1 MKSKHWLGIVT
12 IIGLFILMSVII
24 VKGLN
29 SDPTIK
35 ATQEERPT
43 VNGLSLQTNPIQDLN
58 TSFDIQIELPADLT
72 TKVELEVPSLV
83 SFDEAKA
90 IQQNE
95 HVKATITYQQATSTV
110 TIQPNQEEKAVAT
123 VDDDASEISNTDL
136 KLPFIA
142 KELGDGVFSAKVE
155 SQETITQ
162 EVSIVDP
169 EQKDDALIDSTP
181 ITDSIES
188 VATEKEEALEDPT
201 FATMKINAL
210 AVEPRAGTDVSTW
223 AEFISALGNAAVS
236 SINITADLTRGTGA
250 AAGTYTRSITIN
262 GNGHTIDFG
271 ANNGSITLGAGPV
284 GSVLQLNDLTIKK
297 AGAAAIIT
305 ATAANSSRWEVI
317 VKSVNGAETG
327 NVSSF
332 INLPNGTITI
342 DGGNSTYNLSNANT
356 VFTAMNFNVING
368 AKLNSSVNGNNYYSS
383 VAGSKVT
390 INGGSSIY
398 FYSESGVA
406 MEMTARTDFEVSD
419 PGTLLSVE
427 GNSNSTGDGGALI
440 SIVGAGT
447 EINLKNQAEIK
458 VHSKRTVAML
468 MNSAGGVFNVSGGSK
483 LSLQSDNNANN
494 LGATLRFRLSG
505 NMTFN
510 VSENSEINI
519 TKTGGAA
526 PAVRM
531 YGTDNKFF
539 VSSGGKVAIH
549 NYGNGTPNNGGVDAG
564 NQGIYYTGN
573 NGEFELI
580 GKGSEVKV
588 VADNGPAIDMGAR
601 TGSITAGEGTVFV
614 AEGNTRAATS
624 GIFNTGVST
633 ISVNKPLFYDFR
645 NDRTGGGYVFDVR
658 ANSTFTS
665 TQSDL
670 SVWNIG
676 DNLDGDPAKN
686 WSLFDYVLSGANFV
700 TINSTNVPTEFN
712 TSASSYGSK
721 GAASYSRMSGNN
733 AAPIVDELRMPTN
746 ADKSIFGHVKVPI
759 GTTGGRDAWT
769 NEAYVVV
776 QVTKPNGTVTE
787 FTAPT
792 IGMNNTS
799 TGLSIYGEKAR
810 AGMFKITLP
819 NNQFVETGDQVKVI
833 KAWRG
838 VSDPNSNRNH
848 SSLPEDLIAPD
859 RVSKDVTP
867 PTPTKISDEAMLNN
881 AAKQISG
888 HSAEPNSMVRIT
900 VNETEITGTAVVLKD
915 GSWTFDLPRYLEK
928 ADVVQIFLQ
937 DQAGVATGVDSPPV
951 TNDTVGNKNPKATIA
966 YHDAIFE
973 AAPKFTIKDVLPD
986 TNKVVKSVTVNNSNN
1001 TTQVGSIL
1009 TYTLDISNNKAAT
1022 IKTQWKD
1029 IYAVDILDEG
1039 LDPDL
1044 SSVKVNGSNLPAD
1057 KIQFDETTRELKI
1070 NVNDLNTQESTK
1082 VTFDAKVNAKGIN
1095 KVIFNTATAI
1105 GNSPREV
1112 EPFKPGA
1119 NDPTATMQTYQ
1130 AVSNKIPNPGGSV
1143 FGVLEFIS
1151 APSSISFGE
1160 DLKVSAKNKV
1170 YGIESMNDG
1179 LIVQDSRALKSSWT
1193 MTAKMLSVLKSTSG
1207 HELPNAV
1214 HYSSNGNSPVINQDA
1229 TVIME
1234 HTNTNEDPLTINN
1247 TWNKDSEGLILKIDG
1262 GKAKA
1267 ESYSGMIQWTLQDT
1281 PPNK

>member
-12 IIGLFILMSVII
+12 IIGLFVLMSIII
-24 VKGLN
+24 VRGLN

-35 ATQEERPT
+35 ATQEDQPT
-43 VNGLSLQTNPIQDLN
+43 VKGLSLQTNPVQDLN
-58 TSFDIQIELPADLT
+58 TSFDIQLELPADLT
-72 TKVELEVPSLV
+72 TKVELEVPPLV
-83 SFDEAKA
+83 SFDEIKA
-90 IQQNE
+90 IKQNE

-110 TIQPNQEEKAVAT
+110 TIQPNQEEQAVAT
-123 VDDDASEISNTDL
+123 IDDDASEISNMVL

-142 KELGDGVFSAKVE
+142 KEIGEGTFNAKVA

-169 EQKDDALIDSTP
+169 EQKDDAPVDSTL
-181 ITDSIES
+181 ITDSIEPKT
-188 VATEKEEALEDPT
+188 TEKILEDPA
-201 FATMKINAL
+201 FETMKINAL
-210 AVEPRAGTDVSTW
+210 AVEPRAGTNVSTW

-236 SINITADLTRGTGA
+236 SINVTADLTRGTGT

-284 GSVLQLNDLTIKK
+284 GSVLELNDLTVKK
-297 AGAAAIIT
+297 AGAAAIVT
-305 ATAANSSRWEVI
+305 ATAANSSRWEV
-317 VKSVNGAETG
+317 VVRNVNGAETG

-332 INLPNGTITI
+332 INVPNGTITV

-390 INGGSSIY
+390 INGGSVIN
-398 FYSESGVA
+398 FYSEADVA
-406 MEMTARTDFEVSD
+406 MQMTARTDFEVSD
-419 PGTLLSVE
+419 PGTLLNIE
-427 GNSNSTGDGGALI
+427 GNSNATGDGGALI

-447 EINLKNQAEIK
+447 EINLRNQAEIK

-468 MNSAGGVFNVSGGSK
+468 MNSSGGVFNVSGGSK
-483 LSLQSDNNANN
+483 LNLQSDNNANN
-494 LGATLRFRLSG
+494 LGATLRFRISG

-531 YGTDNKFF
+531 YGTDNKFI
-539 VSSGGKVAIH
+539 VNSGGKVSIR

-564 NQGIYYTGN
+564 NQGIYYTDNRGDFN
-573 NGEFELI
+573 LT

-588 VADNGPAIDMGAR
+588 LADNGPAIDMGTR

-614 AEGNTRAATS
+614 AQGNTRAATS

-633 ISVNKPLFYDFR
+633 ISVDKPLFYDFR

-712 TSASSYGSK
+712 TSANSYGSK
-721 GAASYSRMSGNN
+721 GASSYSRMSGNN

-759 GTTGGRDAWT
+759 GTTDGRDSWT
-769 NEAYVVV
+769 DESYVVV
-776 QVTKPNGTVTE
+776 QVTKPNGTVSE

-792 IGMNNTS
+792 IGMNNNS
-799 TGLSIYGEKAR
+799 PGLSIYGEKPR

-859 RVSKDVTP
+859 RISKDVTP
-867 PTPTKISDEAMLNN
+867 PTPTKINDEATINN
-881 AAKQISG
+881 ATKQISG
-888 HSAEPNSMVRIT
+888 HSAEPNSLVSIT
-900 VNETEITGTAVVLKD
+900 VNETEITGSAIVASN

-928 ADVVQIFLQ
+928 NDVVQIFLQ
-937 DQAGVATGVDSPPV
+937 DQAGSAIGVDNPPV
-951 TNDTVGNKNPKATIA
+951 TNNTVGNKNLKTTLA

-973 AAPKFTIKDVLPD
+973 AAPKVTIQDVLPD
-986 TNKVVKSVTVNNSNN
+986 TNKVVKSVSVNNSNN

-1009 TYTLDISNNKAAT
+1009 TYTLDISNNKAAAIDT
-1022 IKTQWKD
+1022 KWKD
-1029 IYAVDILDEG
+1029 IYAVDTLDVG
-1039 LDPDL
+1039 LDVDL

-1057 KIQFDETTRELKI
+1057 KVQFNETTRELKI
-1070 NVNDLNTQESTK
+1070 NVNDLNTQESVR
-1082 VTFDAKVNAKGIN
+1082 VTFDTKVNAKGIN
-1095 KVIFNTATAI
+1095 KTILNTATAV
-1105 GNSPREV
+1105 GKSPREV

-1130 AVSNKIPNPGGSV
+1130 AVSNTIPNPGGSV
-1143 FGVLEFIS
+1143 FGVLEFVS

-1160 DLKVSAKNKV
+1160 DLKVSAKNQI
-1170 YGIESMNDG
+1170 YGIETMKDN
-1179 LIVQDSRALKSSWT
+1179 LTVQDSRAIKSSWT
-1193 MTAKMLSVLKSTSG
+1193 MTAKMVSILTSTSG

-1214 HYSSNGNSPVINQDA
+1214 RYSSNGDSTIINQTA
-1229 TVIME
+1229 TTIME
-1234 HTNTNEDPLTINN
+1234 HTNKNEDPLTIND
-1247 TWNKDSEGLILKIDG
+1247 TWNKENEGLILKIDG

-1267 ESYSGMIQWTLQDT
+1267 ESYSGTIQWTLQDT

>member
-1 MKSKHWLGIVT
+1 MKTKHWLGIMT
-12 IIGLFILMSVII
+12 IIGLFVAMSLMI

-35 ATQEERPT
+35 ATQEDQATST
-43 VNGLSLQTNPIQDLN
+43 VLKLQANPIQDLN
-58 TSFDIQIELPADLT
+58 TSFDVQLELPAELT
-72 TKVELEVPSLV
+72 TKVELEVPPFI

-90 IQQNE
+90 IKQNE
-95 HVKATITYQQATSTV
+95 HVKVTITYQQATSTLI
-110 TIQPNQEEKAVAT
+110 IQPNQSETAVES
-123 VDDDASEISNTDL
+123 VNDDASEISNPVL

-142 KELGDGVFSAKVE
+142 KELGEGTFYAKAE
-155 SQETITQ
+155 SQEVVTQ
-162 EVSIVDP
+162 DVFVVDP
-169 EQKDDALIDSTP
+169 EEKDDVLIDSTP
-181 ITDSIES
+181 MTDSIAPTASETAIEDSTLES
-188 VATEKEEALEDPT
+188 MQIK
-201 FATMKINAL
+201 AL
-210 AVEPRAGTDVSTW
+210 ALEPRAGTNVSTW

-236 SINITADLTRGTGA
+236 SINVTADLTRGTGT

-284 GSVLQLNDLTIKK
+284 GSVLELNDLTVKK
-297 AGAAAIIT
+297 AGAAAIVT
-305 ATAANSSRWEVI
+305 ATAANSSRWEV
-317 VKSVNGAETG
+317 VVRNVNGAETG

-332 INLPNGTITI
+332 INVPNGTITV

-368 AKLNSSVNGNNYYSS
+368 AKLNSSVDGNNYYSS

-390 INGGSSIY
+390 INGGSVIH
-398 FYSESGVA
+398 FYSEADVA
-406 MEMTARTDFEVSD
+406 MQMTARTDFEVSD
-419 PGTLLSVE
+419 PGTLLNIE
-427 GNSNSTGDGGALI
+427 GNSNATGDGGALI

-447 EINLKNQAEIK
+447 EINLRNQAEIK

-468 MNSAGGVFNVSGGSK
+468 MNSSGGVFNVSGGSK
-483 LSLQSDNNANN
+483 LNLQSDNNANN
-494 LGATLRFRLSG
+494 LGATLRFRISG

-531 YGTDNKFF
+531 YGTDNKFI
-539 VSSGGKVAIH
+539 VNSGGKVSIR

-564 NQGIYYTGN
+564 NQGIYYTDNRGDFN
-573 NGEFELI
+573 LT

-588 VADNGPAIDMGAR
+588 VADNGPAIDMGTR

-614 AEGNTRAATS
+614 AQGNTRAATS

-633 ISVNKPLFYDFR
+633 ISVDKPLFYDFR

-712 TSASSYGSK
+712 TSVNSYGSK
-721 GAASYSRMSGNN
+721 GASSYSRMSGNN

-759 GTTGGRDAWT
+759 GTTDGRDSWT
-769 NEAYVVV
+769 DESYVVV
-776 QVTKPNGTVTE
+776 QVTKPNGTVSE

-792 IGMNNTS
+792 IGMNNNS
-799 TGLSIYGEKAR
+799 PGLSIYGEKPR

-838 VSDPNSNRNH
+838 VSDPSSNRNH

-859 RVSKDVTP
+859 RISKDVTP
-867 PTPTKISDEAMLNN
+867 PTPTKIKDEATINN
-881 AAKQISG
+881 ATKQISG
-888 HSAEPNSMVRIT
+888 HSAEPNSLVSIT
-900 VNETEITGTAVVLKD
+900 VNETEITGSVVVASN

-928 ADVVQIFLQ
+928 NDIVQIFLQ
-937 DQAGVATGVDSPPV
+937 DQVGSAIGVDNPPV
-951 TNDTVGNKNPKATIA
+951 TNNTVGNKNPKTTLA

-973 AAPKFTIKDVLPD
+973 AAPKVTIQDVLPD
-986 TNKVVKSVTVNNSNN
+986 TNKVVKSVSVNNSTN

-1009 TYTLDISNNKAAT
+1009 TYTLDISNNKAAAIDT
-1022 IKTQWKD
+1022 KWRD
-1029 IYAVDILDEG
+1029 IYAVDTLDVG
-1039 LDPDL
+1039 LDVDL

-1057 KIQFDETTRELKI
+1057 NVQFNETTRELKI
-1070 NVNDLNTQESTK
+1070 NVNDLTTQESVR
-1082 VTFDAKVNAKGIN
+1082 VTFDTKVNAKGIN
-1095 KVIFNTATAI
+1095 KTILNTATAI
-1105 GNSPREV
+1105 GKSPREV

-1130 AVSNKIPNPGGSV
+1130 AVSNTIPNPGGSV
-1143 FGVLEFIS
+1143 FGVLEFVS

-1160 DLKVSAKNKV
+1160 DLKVSAKNQI
-1170 YGIESMNDG
+1170 YGIETMKDN
-1179 LIVQDSRALKSSWT
+1179 LTVQDSRAIKSSWT
-1193 MTAKMLSVLKSTSG
+1193 MTAKMVSILTSTSG

-1214 HYSSNGNSPVINQDA
+1214 RYSSNGESTIINQTA
-1229 TVIME
+1229 TTIME
-1234 HTNTNEDPLTINN
+1234 HTNKNDDPLILND
-1247 TWNKDSEGLILKIDG
+1247 TWNKESEGLILKIDG

-1267 ESYSGMIQWTLQDT
+1267 ESYSGTIQWTLQDT

>member
-1 MKSKHWLGIVT
+1 MKTKHWLGIMT
-12 IIGLFILMSVII
+12 IIGLFVAMSLMI

-35 ATQEERPT
+35 ATQEDQATST
-43 VNGLSLQTNPIQDLN
+43 VLKLQANPIQDLN
-58 TSFDIQIELPADLT
+58 TSFDVQLELPAELT
-72 TKVELEVPSLV
+72 TKVELEVPPFI

-90 IQQNE
+90 IKQNE
-95 HVKATITYQQATSTV
+95 HVKVTITYQQATSTLI
-110 TIQPNQEEKAVAT
+110 IQPNQSETAVES
-123 VDDDASEISNTDL
+123 VNDDASEISNPVL

-142 KELGDGVFSAKVE
+142 KELGEGTFYAKAE
-155 SQETITQ
+155 SQEIVTQ
-162 EVSIVDP
+162 DVFVVDP
-169 EQKDDALIDSTP
+169 EEKDDALIDFTP
-181 ITDSIES
+181 MTDSIAPTASETAIEDSTLES
-188 VATEKEEALEDPT
+188 MQIK
-201 FATMKINAL
+201 AL
-210 AVEPRAGTDVSTW
+210 ALEPRAGTNVSTW

-236 SINITADLTRGTGA
+236 SINVTADLTRGTGT

-284 GSVLQLNDLTIKK
+284 GSVLELNDLTVKK
-297 AGAAAIIT
+297 AGAAAIVT
-305 ATAANSSRWEVI
+305 ATAANSSRWEV
-317 VKSVNGAETG
+317 VVRNVNGAETG

-332 INLPNGTITI
+332 INVPNGTITV

-368 AKLNSSVNGNNYYSS
+368 VKLNSSVNGNNYYSS

-390 INGGSSIY
+390 INGGSVIH
-398 FYSESGVA
+398 FYSEADVA
-406 MEMTARTDFEVSD
+406 MQMTARTDFEVSD
-419 PGTLLSVE
+419 PGTLLNIE
-427 GNSNSTGDGGALI
+427 GNSNATGDGGALI

-447 EINLKNQAEIK
+447 EINLRNQAEIK

-468 MNSAGGVFNVSGGSK
+468 MNSSGGVFNVSGGSK
-483 LSLQSDNNANN
+483 LNLQSDNNANN
-494 LGATLRFRLSG
+494 LGATLRFRISG

-531 YGTDNKFF
+531 YGTDNKFI
-539 VSSGGKVAIH
+539 VNSGGKVSIR

-564 NQGIYYTGN
+564 NQGIYYTDNRGDFN
-573 NGEFELI
+573 LT

-588 VADNGPAIDMGAR
+588 VADNGPAIDMGTR

-614 AEGNTRAATS
+614 AQGNTRAATS

-633 ISVNKPLFYDFR
+633 ISVDKPLFYDFR

-712 TSASSYGSK
+712 TSVNSYGSK
-721 GAASYSRMSGNN
+721 GASSYSRMSGNN

-759 GTTGGRDAWT
+759 GTTDGRDSWT
-769 NEAYVVV
+769 DESYVVV
-776 QVTKPNGTVTE
+776 QVTKPNGTVSE

-792 IGMNNTS
+792 IGMNNNS
-799 TGLSIYGEKAR
+799 PGLSIYGEKPR

-838 VSDPNSNRNH
+838 VSDPSSNRNH

-859 RVSKDVTP
+859 RISKDVTP
-867 PTPTKISDEAMLNN
+867 PTPTKIKDEDTINN
-881 AAKQISG
+881 ATKQISG
-888 HSAEPNSMVRIT
+888 HSAEPNSLVSIT
-900 VNETEITGTAVVLKD
+900 VNETEITGSVVVESN

-928 ADVVQIFLQ
+928 NDIVQIFLQ
-937 DQAGVATGVDSPPV
+937 DQVGSAIGVDNPPV
-951 TNDTVGNKNPKATIA
+951 TNNTVGNKNPKTALA

-973 AAPKFTIKDVLPD
+973 AAPKVTIQDVLPD
-986 TNKVVKSVTVNNSNN
+986 TNKVVKSVSVNNSTN

-1009 TYTLDISNNKAAT
+1009 TYTLDISNNKAAAIDT
-1022 IKTQWKD
+1022 KWRD
-1029 IYAVDILDEG
+1029 IYAVDTLDVG
-1039 LDPDL
+1039 LDVDL

-1057 KIQFDETTRELKI
+1057 NVQFNETTRELKI
-1070 NVNDLNTQESTK
+1070 NVNDLTTQESVR
-1082 VTFDAKVNAKGIN
+1082 VTFDTKVNAKGIN
-1095 KVIFNTATAI
+1095 KTILNTATAI
-1105 GNSPREV
+1105 GKSPREV

-1130 AVSNKIPNPGGSV
+1130 AVSNTIPNPGGSV
-1143 FGVLEFIS
+1143 FGVLEFVS

-1160 DLKVSAKNKV
+1160 DLKVSAKNQI
-1170 YGIESMNDG
+1170 YGIETMKDN
-1179 LIVQDSRALKSSWT
+1179 LTVQDSRAIKSSWT
-1193 MTAKMLSVLKSTSG
+1193 MTAKMVSILTSTSG

-1214 HYSSNGNSPVINQDA
+1214 RYSSNGESTIINQTA
-1229 TVIME
+1229 TTIME
-1234 HTNTNEDPLTINN
+1234 HTNKNDDPLTIND
-1247 TWNKDSEGLILKIDG
+1247 TWSKENEGLILKIDG

-1267 ESYSGMIQWTLQDT
+1267 ESYSGTIQWTLQDT

>member
-1 MKSKHWLGIVT
+1 MT
-12 IIGLFILMSVII
+12 IIGLFVAMSLMI

-35 ATQEERPT
+35 ATQEDQATST
-43 VNGLSLQTNPIQDLN
+43 VLKLQANPIQDLN
-58 TSFDIQIELPADLT
+58 TSFDVQLELPAELT
-72 TKVELEVPSLV
+72 TKVELEVPPFI

-90 IQQNE
+90 IKQNE
-95 HVKATITYQQATSTV
+95 HVKVTITYQQATSTLI
-110 TIQPNQEEKAVAT
+110 IQPNQSETAVES
-123 VDDDASEISNTDL
+123 VNDDASEISNPVL

-142 KELGDGVFSAKVE
+142 KELGEGTFYAKAE
-155 SQETITQ
+155 SQEIVTQ
-162 EVSIVDP
+162 DVFVVDP
-169 EQKDDALIDSTP
+169 EEKDDALIDSTP
-181 ITDSIES
+181 MTDSIAPTASETAIEDSTLES
-188 VATEKEEALEDPT
+188 MQIK
-201 FATMKINAL
+201 AL
-210 AVEPRAGTDVSTW
+210 ALEPRAGTNVSTW

-236 SINITADLTRGTGA
+236 SINVTADLTRGTGT

-284 GSVLQLNDLTIKK
+284 GSVLELNDLTVKK
-297 AGAAAIIT
+297 AGAAAIVT
-305 ATAANSSRWEVI
+305 ATAANSSRWEV
-317 VKSVNGAETG
+317 VVRNVNGAETG

-332 INLPNGTITI
+332 INVPNGTITV
-342 DGGNSTYNLSNANT
+342 DGGNSTYNLSNGNT

-368 AKLNSSVNGNNYYSS
+368 AKLNSSVDGNNYYSS

-390 INGGSSIY
+390 INGGSVIH
-398 FYSESGVA
+398 FYSEADVA
-406 MEMTARTDFEVSD
+406 MQMTARTDFEVSD
-419 PGTLLSVE
+419 PGTLLNIE
-427 GNSNSTGDGGALI
+427 GNSNATGDGGALI

-447 EINLKNQAEIK
+447 EINLRNQAEIK

-468 MNSAGGVFNVSGGSK
+468 MNSSGGVFNVSGGSK
-483 LSLQSDNNANN
+483 LNLQSDNNANN
-494 LGATLRFRLSG
+494 LGATLRFRISG

-531 YGTDNKFF
+531 YGTDNKFI
-539 VSSGGKVAIH
+539 VNSGGKVSIR

-564 NQGIYYTGN
+564 NQGIYYTDNRGDFN
-573 NGEFELI
+573 LT

-588 VADNGPAIDMGAR
+588 VADNGPAIDMGTR

-614 AEGNTRAATS
+614 AQGNTRAATS

-633 ISVNKPLFYDFR
+633 ISVDKPLFYDFR

-712 TSASSYGSK
+712 TSVNSYGSK
-721 GAASYSRMSGNN
+721 GASSYSRMSGNN

-759 GTTGGRDAWT
+759 GTTDGRDSWT
-769 NEAYVVV
+769 DESYVVV
-776 QVTKPNGTVTE
+776 QVTKPNGTVSE

-792 IGMNNTS
+792 IGMNNNS
-799 TGLSIYGEKAR
+799 PGLSIYGEKPR

-838 VSDPNSNRNH
+838 VSDPSSNRNH

-859 RVSKDVTP
+859 RISKDVTP
-867 PTPTKISDEAMLNN
+867 PTPTKIKDEDTINN
-881 AAKQISG
+881 ATKQISG
-888 HSAEPNSMVRIT
+888 HSAEPNSLVSIT
-900 VNETEITGTAVVLKD
+900 VNETEITGSVVVESN

-928 ADVVQIFLQ
+928 NDIVQIFLQ
-937 DQAGVATGVDSPPV
+937 DQVGSAIGVDNPPV
-951 TNDTVGNKNPKATIA
+951 TNNTVGNKNPKTTLA

-973 AAPKFTIKDVLPD
+973 AAPKVTIQDVLPD
-986 TNKVVKSVTVNNSNN
+986 TNKVVKSVSVNNSTN

-1009 TYTLDISNNKAAT
+1009 TYTLDISNNKAAAIDT
-1022 IKTQWKD
+1022 KWRD
-1029 IYAVDILDEG
+1029 IYAVDTLDVG
-1039 LDPDL
+1039 LDVDL

-1057 KIQFDETTRELKI
+1057 NVQFNETTRELKI
-1070 NVNDLNTQESTK
+1070 NVNDLTTQESVR
-1082 VTFDAKVNAKGIN
+1082 VTFDTKVNAKGIN
-1095 KVIFNTATAI
+1095 KTILNTATAI
-1105 GNSPREV
+1105 GKSPREV

-1130 AVSNKIPNPGGSV
+1130 AVSNTIPNPGGSV
-1143 FGVLEFIS
+1143 FGVLEFVS

-1160 DLKVSAKNKV
+1160 DLKVSAKNQI
-1170 YGIESMNDG
+1170 YGIETMKDN
-1179 LIVQDSRALKSSWT
+1179 LTVQDSRAIKSSWT
-1193 MTAKMLSVLKSTSG
+1193 MTAKMVSILTSTSG

-1214 HYSSNGNSPVINQDA
+1214 RYSSNGDSTIINQTA
-1229 TVIME
+1229 TTIME
-1234 HTNTNEDPLTINN
+1234 HTNKNDDPLILND
-1247 TWNKDSEGLILKIDG
+1247 TWNKESEGLILKIDG

-1267 ESYSGMIQWTLQDT
+1267 ESYSGTIQWTLQDT